1 MNGNQLA
8 RFGYILIGIWCVLI
22 LIIGIGHV
30 VEATSFGLHDC
41 ITALAVISGLW
52 AQAAFHILPVGSH
65 EVTGPT
71 PSPPSAS

>member
-8 RFGYILIGIWCVLI
+8 RFGYLLIGIWFVLI
-22 LIIGIGHV
+22 CIIGLGHV

-52 AQAAFHILPVGSH
+52 AQAAFHILPVG
-65 EVTGPT
+65 TPGPT
-71 PSPPSAS
+71 PAPPSSS